1 MSFSLSKIAKGLA
14 LGGFAAAMAS
24 GAMAATQGTPGF
36 TSTGSLVITVD
47 VNDEVQISNLADIN
61 LGAFTGSDL
70 TDSSP
75 ACIYRNGLVSTYQI
89 TGTGSG
95 AANAF
100 TLTDGTNTV
109 AYSVDYTTVA
119 NGTNAMTS
127 GSALLAQDGADNDTG
142 CANTG
147 DNGTIAV
154 TVTAANAAALP
165 ASTYTGTLTLVVAP
179 N

>member
-24 GAMAATQGTPGF
+24 SAMAATQGTAGF
-36 TSTGSLVITVD
+36 TSTGSVIISID
-47 VNDEVQISNLADIN
+47 VNDEVQISNLTDIN
-61 LGAFTGSDL
+61 LGAFAGVDL
-70 TDSSP
+70 TGSSP
-75 ACIYRNGLVSTYQI
+75 ACIYRNGPATTYQI

-109 AYSVDYTTVA
+109 PYTVNYTDDSVTS
-119 NGTNAMTS
+119 AMTT
-127 GSALLAQDGADNDTG
+127 GTALLGQDGADDDTG

>member
-14 LGGFAAAMAS
+14 LGGFAAAMATS
-24 GAMAATQGTPGF
+24 AIAATQGTPGF

-47 VNDEVQISNLADIN
+47 VNDEVRISSLADIN
-61 LGAFTGSDL
+61 LGPFAGVDMTG
-70 TDSSP
+70 SSP
-75 ACIYRNGLVSTYQI
+75 ACIYRNGIPTTYQI

-109 AYSVDYTTVA
+109 PYSVDYTDL
-119 NGTNAMTS
+119 NGTNALTT
-127 GSALLAQDGADNDTG
+127 GSALLAQDGADNDVN

-147 DNGTIAV
+147 DNGSIDV
-154 TVTAANAAALP
+154 TVTAVDAAALP
-165 ASTYTGTLTLVVAP
+165 AAAYTGTLTLVVAP